1 MPRKAV
7 RQTEAHLAKARARD
21 GTRAVAKLTKVVD
34 GQHRIVSDPPL
45 IVPIEELAGDID
57 VEEIYRFIDALVL
70 EYTKTLPADRR
81 RLAERFKLSRLARK
95 VVGVGSV
102 GTETWALLMEP
113 DDGLAPLL
121 LQAKEAQRSVL
132 ADYAGESEYDNQGE
146 RVVVGQRLMQ
156 AVGDILLGWVRATPP
171 TGGSKD
177 FYVRQLRDWKYAVE
191 IASMTPEAMTTYGRM
206 CGWTLARAH
215 ARTGERTA
223 IASYLGK
230 SAAFEQAVSSFAE
243 RYADQTEADHAAFAH
258 AVSSGRAQA
267 LVGV

>member
-1 MPRKAV
+1 
-7 RQTEAHLAKARARD
+7 
-21 GTRAVAKLTKVVD
+21 
-34 GQHRIVSDPPL
+34 
-45 IVPIEELAGDID
+45 
-57 VEEIYRFIDALVL
+57 
-70 EYTKTLPADRR
+70 
-81 RLAERFKLSRLARK
+81 